1 MKKNKTIEKIKKK
14 YPDKIE
20 KLEEAMLNSM
30 GENDLKFLKT
40 EFPDSWKY
48 LTKNLR
54 YPYEHFK

>member
-1 MKKNKTIEKIKKK
+1 
-14 YPDKIE
+14 
-20 KLEEAMLNSM
+20 M

-48 LTKNLR
+48 LTKNLG